1 MAGCL
6 YCGTGSGVCSRH
18 ARQISSVAQREG
30 RPPRSREQLA
40 RGGGQVTVVDELV
53 QELAGLTPLVT
64 RWWLLIVG
72 AVLLVVLQGDLAL
85 WT

>member
-1 MAGCL
+1 M
-6 YCGTGSGVCSRH
+6 
-18 ARQISSVAQREG
+18 
-30 RPPRSREQLA
+30 
-40 RGGGQVTVVDELV
+40 VDELV